1 MTGATGALGSFL
13 LQKLRQRKG
22 IRRIYCLV
30 RGASQSAAEERVSKA
45 LKQKGFPSLSLK
57 DEDKHV
63 IVLKS
68 TLGHTTL
75 GLDEDVYKELTRE
88 ATVYMHL
95 AWAVNFRMR
104 LRNFERD
111 HINGMPTFSEFLKC
125 SLLIVKRFRAT

>member
-1 MTGATGALGSFL
+1 M
-13 LQKLRQRKG
+13 
-22 IRRIYCLV
+22 I
-30 RGASQSAAEERVSKA
+30 KA
-45 LKQKGFPSLSLK
+45 LEQKGFPSLSLK

-68 TLGHTTL
+68 TLGHPTL

-104 LRNFERD
+104 LRNFEKD
-111 HINGMPTFSEFLKC
+111 HINGMSIFSEYLKC
-125 SLLIVKRFRAT
+125 NLLNVKRFRAA